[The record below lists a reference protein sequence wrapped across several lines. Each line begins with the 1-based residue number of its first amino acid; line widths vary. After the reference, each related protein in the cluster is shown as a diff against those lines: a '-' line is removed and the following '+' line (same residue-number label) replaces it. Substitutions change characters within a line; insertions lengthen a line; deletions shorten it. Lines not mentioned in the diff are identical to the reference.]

1 MKAYVD
7 NKPAFVL
14 LSSSLDEI
22 KTFGDPR
29 YTDPFD
35 LENTLIDFEY
45 SFGNGKYQATFTLI
59 NPSEQAE
66 KQLLSLYNLI
76 YAKDNRNITI
86 SNPSIG
92 NIKFYFSWGYTTE
105 SMSTPRAGIL
115 GSVNYS
121 LTASNERVISFTL
134 LDSISFNEIQ
144 DDKRPGPVQIV
155 VKKGLYKEAGTSTL
169 PDTPL
174 DFPESASVDILRPSE
189 VIPVLLKDFL
199 AQYRGDVF
207 PYIKAASVMEKLDRI
222 YDDLVIRLKTQE
234 LQDNDVLAGLGGGVS
249 VTPYK
254 QQAWEILGRAL
265 GMPVTINTKTIS
277 TGKKDTGV
285 KVNDDGNTLGELDP
299 KINLY
304 ETFTSGKEFI
314 LDKASRIYSALDGS
328 DHVCL
333 LSDVYEAISQ
343 NPERDIFLIPIKTG
357 IGLETDTGF
366 RVGDLFSQTRENVEL
381 LVGKRYVFLPGGL
394 TQNCTIGNLLTSKN
408 TAPPSG
414 IGLETTDRFFNTRGS
429 GLDDPTIVLKD
440 YNRDYSL
447 IGAKIQG
454 ALQGIPSTTPSND
467 NSNQEAGQEEVRKQ
481 AYIQLSKTSTL
492 DYRLVLDGLIGKIN
506 EVILTAAQEKDELL
520 TVESIPVSELSK
532 EEKNKVLSQLKKDSI
547 QEDKHLFVIG
557 SDKELDDLFRESSGD
572 ENTVELGEINSFPQ
586 LYDGV
591 PEIQGVELGTNGV
604 LKLTVG
610 FDDSIVSDMS
620 INSDIKIPI
629 VMAGSMIQSLQ
640 DIRNVFT
647 DSGLVRDDF
656 LTQIFEISEFIPGI
670 DTDKYGNPV
679 SSFYRETLT
688 NLQVAAENYKQDQT
702 SLKQFLETAK
712 LFIASNKEVSDS
724 GVIPG
729 GAKRIAEN
737 VERMLTAVES
747 ESVRNLLFSSVPEED
762 SSEVAFEFDSG
773 IIKSKKIP
781 KTSISFKPS
790 IFNQEKGGIGYFLKK
805 RSLLDEVY
813 LNYILNVSIKT
824 LGIPEIS
831 SSFKDVRFRRV
842 LLFVSNPRGSIDD
855 DGVERKY
862 HWSSGVYRILG
873 YTHQANSTDGYTT
886 SFELQRDVLASVDFT
901 AFK

>member
-76 YAKDNRNITI
+76 YAKDEPNITI
-86 SNPSIG
+86 SNPSVG

-115 GSVNYS
+115 GRVNYS

-144 DDKRPGPVQIV
+144 DDKKPGPVQIV
-155 VKKGLYKEAGTSTL
+155 VKKGLYKDANTTETP

-174 DFPESASVDILRPSE
+174 DFPESANVKLLRPSE
-189 VIPVLLKDFL
+189 VIPVLLKDFM

-207 PYIKAASVMEKLDRI
+207 PYIKVDSVMEKLDRI
-222 YDDLVIRLKTQE
+222 YDALVNRLKSQE
-234 LQDNDVLAGLGGGVS
+234 TQDNDD
-249 VTPYK
+249 VTAYE
-254 QQAWEILGRAL
+254 QQAWEILGRSL

-277 TGKKDTGV
+277 TGKKDTV
-285 KVNDDGNTLGELDP
+285 PKINDDGNTLGELP
-299 KINLY
+299 PNINLF
-304 ETFTSGKEFI
+304 ETFTTNEKFTLNEG
-314 LDKASRIYSALDGS
+314 SRVYSALDGS
-328 DHVCL
+328 KHVCL

-343 NPERDIFLIPIKTG
+343 NTEVSDIFSIPIKTG
-357 IGLETDTGF
+357 SFFETDTGF
-366 RVGDLFSQTRENVEL
+366 TVGDLFSQTRENVEL
-381 LVGKRYVFLPGGL
+381 LVGKRYVFLPGGFKSK
-394 TQNCTIGNLLTSKN
+394 CTIGNLATSKN

-414 IGLETTDRFFNTRGS
+414 IDLETNDRFFNTKGS
-429 GLDDPTIVLKD
+429 GLDNPTIVLKNYD
-440 YNRDYSL
+440 RDYLL
-447 IGAKIQG
+447 IGAEIDKE
-454 ALQGIPSTTPSND
+454 LQGIPSNTPSND
-467 NSNQEAGQEEVRKQ
+467 DSNQGAGQEEVRKQ

-492 DYRLVLDGLIGKIN
+492 DYRLVLDGLISKIN

-520 TVESIPVSELSK
+520 TVESIPVSELSE
-532 EEKNKVLSQLKKDSI
+532 EEKNKVLLQLQKEDI
-547 QEDKHLFVIG
+547 QDDKHLFIIG

-572 ENTVELGEINSFPQ
+572 ENTAELGEINSFPQ

-647 DSGLVRDDF
+647 DSGLVKDDF
-656 LTQIFEISEFIPGI
+656 LVDLLVLG
-670 DTDKYGNPV
+670 DTP
-679 SSFYRETLT
+679 
-688 NLQVAAENYKQDQT
+688 
-702 SLKQFLETAK
+702 
-712 LFIASNKEVSDS
+712 
-724 GVIPG
+724 
-729 GAKRIAEN
+729 
-737 VERMLTAVES
+737 ERL
-747 ESVRNLLFSSVPEED
+747 NLLF
-762 SSEVAFEFDSG
+762 A
-773 IIKSKKIP
+773 
-781 KTSISFKPS
+781 
-790 IFNQEKGGIGYFLKK
+790 
-805 RSLLDEVY
+805 
-813 LNYILNVSIKT
+813 
-824 LGIPEIS
+824 
-831 SSFKDVRFRRV
+831 
-842 LLFVSNPRGSIDD
+842 
-855 DGVERKY
+855 
-862 HWSSGVYRILG
+862 
-873 YTHQANSTDGYTT
+873 A
-886 SFELQRDVLASVDFT
+886 QR
-901 AFK
+901 

>member
-76 YAKDNRNITI
+76 YAKDEPNITI
-86 SNPSIG
+86 SNRSIG
-92 NIKFYFSWGYTTE
+92 NVKFYFSWGYTTE

-134 LDSISFNEIQ
+134 LDSISFNEVQ

-155 VKKGLYKEAGTSTL
+155 VKKGLYKEAGTDTL

-174 DFPESASVDILRPSE
+174 DFPESASVDLLRPSE

-207 PYIKAASVMEKLDRI
+207 PYIKTASVMEKLDRI
-222 YDDLVIRLKTQE
+222 YDALVSRLTEQE
-234 LQDNDVLAGLGGGVS
+234 LGGGGVS
-249 VTPYK
+249 FTAYK
-254 QQAWEILGRAL
+254 QQAWEILGRSL

-285 KVNDDGNTLGELDP
+285 KINDDGNTLGELKP
-299 KINLY
+299 NIKLF
-304 ETFTSGKEFI
+304 ETFTSNDDFI
-314 LDKASRIYSALDGS
+314 LNEGSRVYSALDGS

-333 LSDVYEAISQ
+333 LSDVYEAVQEASKDGL
-343 NPERDIFLIPIKTG
+343 DIFSQQINTG
-357 IGLETDTGF
+357 IGLETSSGF
-366 RVGDLFSQTRENVEL
+366 TVEQLFQRNDEVANL
-381 LVGKRYVFLPGGL
+381 LLNKKYVFLPEGL
-394 TQNCTIGNLLTSKN
+394 KEKCTIGNLATSKN

-414 IGLETTDRFFNTRGS
+414 IGLETTDRFFNTKGS
-429 GLDDPTIVLKD
+429 GLDNPTIVLKNYD
-440 YNRDYSL
+440 RDYLL
-447 IGAKIQG
+447 IGAIIER
-454 ALQGIPSTTPSND
+454 ALQGIPSNTPSND
-467 NSNQEAGQEEVRKQ
+467 DSNQEAGQEEVRKQ

-492 DYRLVLDGLIGKIN
+492 DYRLVLDGLISKIN
-506 EVILTAAQEKDELL
+506 EVILAAAQEKDELL
-520 TVESIPVSELSK
+520 TVESIPVSELSE
-532 EEKNKVLSQLKKDSI
+532 EEKNKVLLQLQKESI
-547 QEDKHLFVIG
+547 QDDKHLFIIG

-629 VMAGSMIQSLQ
+629 VMAGSMIHSLQ

-656 LTQIFEISEFIPGI
+656 LVDLLVLG
-670 DTDKYGNPV
+670 DTPE
-679 SSFYRETLT
+679 RL
-688 NLQVAAENYKQDQT
+688 NLLFAAQRYNENQL
-702 SLKQFLETAK
+702 SLKEFLETAK
-712 LFIASNKEVSDS
+712 LFIASNKKVSDS

-781 KTSISFKPS
+781 RTSISFKPS

-886 SFELQRDVLASVDFT
+886 SFELQRDVLASVEFT

>member
-1 MKAYVD
+1 MEAYVD

-76 YAKDNRNITI
+76 YAKDNPNITI

-155 VKKGLYKEAGTSTL
+155 VKKGLYKEAGTGTL

-222 YDDLVIRLKTQE
+222 YDDLVIRLKAQE
-234 LQDNDVLAGLGGGVS
+234 LQDNDILVGLEGGVS

-254 QQAWEILGRAL
+254 QQAWEILGRSL

-277 TGKKDTGV
+277 TGNKNTDV
-285 KVNDDGNTLGELDP
+285 KINDDGNTLGELDP
-299 KINLY
+299 RINLY
-304 ETFTSGKEFI
+304 ETFTSNDDFI
-314 LDKASRIYSALDGS
+314 LNEGSRVYSALDGS

-343 NPERDIFLIPIKTG
+343 NREVSDIFSIPIKTG
-357 IGLETDTGF
+357 FGVETDTGF
-366 RVGDLFSQTRENVEL
+366 TVGDLFSQTRENVEL
-381 LVGKRYVFLPGGL
+381 LVGRRYVFLPEGL
-394 TQNCTIGNLLTSKN
+394 KSKCTVPNLVTSKN

-414 IGLETTDRFFNTRGS
+414 IGLQTTDRFFNTKGS
-429 GLDDPTIVLKD
+429 GLDNPTIVLKD
-440 YNRDYSL
+440 YDRDYLL
-447 IGAKIQG
+447 IGAIIER
-454 ALQGIPSTTPSND
+454 ALQGIPSNTPSND
-467 NSNQEAGQEEVRKQ
+467 DSNQEAGQEEVRKQ

-492 DYRLVLDGLIGKIN
+492 DYRLVLDGLISKIN
-506 EVILTAAQEKDELL
+506 EVILAAAQEKDELL
-520 TVESIPVSELSK
+520 TVESIPVSELSE
-532 EEKNKVLSQLKKDSI
+532 EEKNKVLLQLQKESI
-547 QEDKHLFVIG
+547 QDDKHLFIIG

-647 DSGLVRDDF
+647 DSGLVKDDF
-656 LTQIFEISEFIPGI
+656 L
-670 DTDKYGNPV
+670 V
-679 SSFYRETLT
+679 SALVLGGTPERFDL
-688 NLQVAAENYKQDQT
+688 VFAAQRYNENQL
-702 SLKQFLETAK
+702 SLKEFLETAK
-712 LFIASNKEVSDS
+712 LFIASNKKVSDS

-729 GAKRIAEN
+729 GAKTIAEN

-747 ESVRNLLFSSVPEED
+747 ESVRNMLFSSIPEED
-762 SSEVAFEFDSG
+762 SSHLAFEFDSG

-781 KTSISFKPS
+781 RTSIAFKPS

>member
-1 MKAYVD
+1 MEAYVD

-76 YAKDNRNITI
+76 YAKDEPNITI

-144 DDKRPGPVQIV
+144 DDKRPGPIQIV
-155 VKKGLYKEAGTSTL
+155 VKKGLYKESGTDTL

-207 PYIKAASVMEKLDRI
+207 PYIKGDSVMKKLDAI
-222 YDDLVIRLKTQE
+222 YDALVIRLTEQE
-234 LQDNDVLAGLGGGVS
+234 LQGNGILVGLEGGVS
-249 VTPYK
+249 LTPYK
-254 QQAWEILGRAL
+254 QQAWEILGRSL

-277 TGKKDTGV
+277 TGNKNTDV
-285 KVNDDGNTLGELDP
+285 KINDDGNTLGELDP
-299 KINLY
+299 RINLY
-304 ETFTSGKEFI
+304 ETFTSNDDFI
-314 LDKASRIYSALDGS
+314 LNEGSRVYSALDGS
-328 DHVCL
+328 KHVCL

-343 NPERDIFLIPIKTG
+343 NTEVPNIFSIPIKTG
-357 IGLETDTGF
+357 RGFETDTGF
-366 RVGDLFSQTRENVEL
+366 TVGDLFAGTLENFAL
-381 LVGKRYVFLPGGL
+381 LATGRYVFLPGGFKE
-394 TQNCTIGNLLTSKN
+394 NCNIGNLTTSKN

-414 IGLETTDRFFNTRGS
+414 IGLETTDRFFNTKGS
-429 GLDDPTIVLKD
+429 GLDNPNIVLKNYD
-440 YNRDYSL
+440 RDYLL
-447 IGAKIQG
+447 IGAIIER

-467 NSNQEAGQEEVRKQ
+467 DSNQEAGQEEVRKQ

-492 DYRLVLDGLIGKIN
+492 DYRLVLDGLISKIN

-520 TVESIPVSELSK
+520 TVESIPVSELSND
-532 EEKNKVLSQLKKDSI
+532 EKNKVLSQLQKQDI
-547 QEDKHLFVIG
+547 QDDKHLFVIG

-647 DSGLVRDDF
+647 DSGLVRDDLIDVLF
-656 LTQIFEISEFIPGI
+656 DLDERSLASAAQEF
-670 DTDKYGNPV
+670 NR
-679 SSFYRETLT
+679 SQLSFAGVY
-688 NLQVAAENYKQDQT
+688 QA

-712 LFIASNKEVSDS
+712 LFIASNKKISDS

-729 GAKRIAEN
+729 GAKSIAEN

-781 KTSISFKPS
+781 RTSISFKPS

-831 SSFKDVRFRRV
+831 SSFKDIRFRRV

-886 SFELQRDVLASVDFT
+886 SFELQRDVLASVEFT